1 MELRPYQTAAIQA
14 INGEWREGRKHTL
27 LVLPTGCGKT
37 VVFNTL
43 AKDKA
48 TDGNVLIL
56 AHRSELLD
64 QASDKYDGDTGYIK
78 AERNT
83 FKPVSVGSIQ
93 TLSRR
98 TESYPHDLWKY
109 IIVDEAH
116 HSTADSYQKFLQWF
130 PDAYVLGATA
140 TPDNSG
146 KKALATYYDSIA
158 FEYPIR
164 QAVEEGYLCR
174 PTARTV
180 PLNIDLSNVTIK
192 AGDFEVNSICETLEP
207 YLPQIAEMIKEY
219 AADRKTVVFMPLVH
233 IAQEFRDILTDAGV
247 NCREV
252 NGESADRAETLE
264 WFHNAEKG
272 SVLINS
278 LLLTEGWDEPS
289 ADCIVMLRPTKIRG
303 FYAQCVGRILRPFPG
318 KKNALILDFLW
329 LSTRHD
335 LCRPAD
341 LVATNKEEKE
351 YIRKST
357 EKQQID
363 LFDACTD
370 AEEARRNALA
380 EALRAQKRK
389 KAKLIDPLQYFV
401 SINQIDMEDYEPSFA
416 WEIQPATT
424 KQMQML
430 ENWGINPDGMNKG
443 RASMIIDKLL
453 TRRAQGMAT
462 PKQIR
467 LLERQGYDNVGE
479 WTFDRASKK
488 IGQLASVGWQRWRL
502 HD

>member
-1 MELRPYQTAAIQA
+1 MELRPYQREALRA
-14 INGEWREGRKHTL
+14 INAEWEENRKHTL

-37 VVFNTL
+37 VVFNEL
-43 AKDKA
+43 AKEKSQ
-48 TDGNVLIL
+48 DGNVLIL

-64 QASDKYDGDTGYIK
+64 QAQDKYDGDTGYIK
-78 AERNT
+78 AERNS
-83 FKPVSVGSIQ
+83 FMPVTVGSIQ

-98 TESYPHDLWKY
+98 TEHYPHDLWKY

-116 HSTADSYQKFLQWF
+116 HSTAESYQKFLQWF
-130 PDAYVLGATA
+130 PNAYVLGATA

-158 FEYPIR
+158 YEYPIR
-164 QAVEEGYLCR
+164 KAVQDGYLCR

-180 PLNIDLSNVTIK
+180 PLNIDISDVKIK
-192 AGDFEVNSICETLEP
+192 AGDFEVNSICETLGP
-207 YLPQIAEMIKEY
+207 YLPEIAEMIKVY
-219 AADRKTVVFMPLVH
+219 AADRKTVVFMPLIN
-233 IAQEFRDILTDAGV
+233 IAQEFRDILTSAGV
-247 NCREV
+247 DCREV
-252 NGESADRAETLE
+252 NGESADRAETLK
-264 WFHNAEKG
+264 WFHNAGKG

-303 FYAQCVGRILRPFPG
+303 FYAQCVGRILRPYPG
-318 KKNALILDFLW
+318 KKDALILDFLW
-329 LSTRHD
+329 LTTRLD

-341 LVATNKEEKE
+341 LVATNKDDKD
-351 YIRKST
+351 YIRKRT
-357 EKQQID
+357 EIDQID

-370 AEEARRNALA
+370 AEEARRNTLA

-389 KAKLIDPLQYFV
+389 KAKLIDPLQFFV
-401 SINQIDMEDYEPSFA
+401 SIDQIQMDDWEPSFA
-416 WEIQPATT
+416 WEIQPATA

-443 RASMIIDKLL
+443 KASMIIDKLI
-453 TRRAQGMAT
+453 TRREQGMAS

-467 LLERQGYDNVGE
+467 ALERQGYENVGE
-479 WTFDRASKK
+479 WTFDQASKK
-488 IGQLASVGWQRWRL
+488 IGQLAAVGWRRWLVR
-502 HD
+502 D